1 MDILNLDDFAKAT
14 RSVTFAGVTYAVHEM
29 SVSDFIDTT
38 KETEKL
44 KDSTSFVDQI
54 ELTVS
59 IAKRSIPDMPE
70 ATIRGLRLEQ
80 LIVLSKFLRN
90 ELTEAGDAGK
100 ESAQEAAVAQE
111 GEAGKE

>member
-1 MDILNLDDFAKAT
+1 MKVLNLDDFAEVS
-14 RSVTFAGVTYAVHEM
+14 RSVTLFGATYAVHEM

-38 KETEKL
+38 RETEKL
-44 KDSTSFVDQI
+44 KDSTSFIDQI

-80 LIVLSKFLRN
+80 LVVLSKFLRN
-90 ELTEAGDAGK
+90 ELDDAADAGK
-100 ESAQEAAVAQE
+100 ENVEAVAAKE
-111 GEAGKE
+111 GEAGKA